1 MGMLKTVA
9 QAWKIAEIRSKMI
22 FTLLMLVV
30 FRIGSNIPV
39 PNINRDALAE
49 MFTGEAGLFD
59 LFDLFS
65 GGSFSNFT
73 IFALSITPYITASIV
88 IQLLTVFP
96 FFEKLAKEGVE
107 GRKKMAQYTR
117 YLTVVLAIVQ
127 SIGLTVGLFR
137 KAIIDQ
143 SAFSIIVIILVL
155 TAGTAFLMWLGEQI
169 NEKGIGNGISLLIFA
184 GIVSRIPSGI
194 RSLFVQVSD
203 GQMSIIT
210 LILFALLA
218 VAVVVVVV
226 LIQEGQR
233 RIPVQYAKRVVGRK
247 MYGGQSTHIPIK
259 VNQSGVIPVIFAMSL
274 LQFPLTIT
282 YFLSSENGFSMFVQ
296 KWLSPSGSPGMW
308 IYGALNIV
316 LIIFFTYFYNA
327 MTFNPNEV
335 AENMK
340 ANGGFIPGLRPG
352 KATEEYLA
360 KVMSRLSIVGAI
372 FLAAIATLPTILGA
386 FVPTLGSIHFGGTSL
401 LIAVGVALDTVRQL
415 ENQMVM
421 RNYQGFLK

>member
-1 MGMLKTVA
+1 
-9 QAWKIAEIRSKMI
+9 
-22 FTLLMLVV
+22 
-30 FRIGSNIPV
+30 
-39 PNINRDALAE
+39 
-49 MFTGEAGLFD
+49 
-59 LFDLFS
+59 
-65 GGSFSNFT
+65 
-73 IFALSITPYITASIV
+73 
-88 IQLLTVFP
+88 
-96 FFEKLAKEGVE
+96 
-107 GRKKMAQYTR
+107 
-117 YLTVVLAIVQ
+117 
-127 SIGLTVGLFR
+127 
-137 KAIIDQ
+137 
-143 SAFSIIVIILVL
+143 
-155 TAGTAFLMWLGEQI
+155 
-169 NEKGIGNGISLLIFA
+169 
-184 GIVSRIPSGI
+184 
-194 RSLFVQVSD
+194 
-203 GQMSIIT
+203 MSIIT